1 MYLCNWFGRC
11 HWYSLALYSLPILDS
26 LLPWPAHLLIWMAS
40 LVFIYEVSEPLVTK
54 PFPGFGCCICPFT
67 IQIGQGCTK
76 RCHIGLPGCQTQFSL
91 PPYGR
96 IILSSSDDQGP
107 FLLPVWW
114 HLSSTAGI
122 LVQGAQ
128 SDQVTGVVKFN
139 GNIMC
144 FLFDFH
150 FGNEEL

>member
-1 MYLCNWFGRC
+1 
-11 HWYSLALYSLPILDS
+11 
-26 LLPWPAHLLIWMAS
+26 MAS

-96 IILSSSDDQGP
+96 IILSSSDDRSNFAVIVIGTTAVIYPSGSNSRDFKYNSASYWLWASATSGLSKSMLRQS
-107 FLLPVWW
+107 LPP
-114 HLSSTAGI
+114 S
-122 LVQGAQ
+122 Q
-128 SDQVTGVVKFN
+128 SCYDSQ
-139 GNIMC
+139 MRWC
-144 FLFDFH
+144 H
-150 FGNEEL
+150 EAPC